1 MSDPIAGLPPRY
13 LRTPEAARFLSL
25 SGRTLE
31 KHRTYGTGPAYRK
44 LGGRVV
50 YALEDL
56 KAWADRGSKT
66 STSDPGAGTVLPAKR
81 HVAAPLPCAGRAR
94 R

>member
-1 MSDPIAGLPPRY
+1 MPVTPSNLPPRY

-31 KHRTYGTGPAYRK
+31 KHRTYGTGPVYHK

-50 YALEDL
+50 YAIEDL
-56 KAWADRGSKT
+56 QAWAELGTRR
-66 STSDPGAGTVLPAKR
+66 STSDPSPHTAHSGHSNDGLSYR
-81 HVAAPLPCAGRAR
+81 LR
-94 R
+94 

>member
-1 MSDPIAGLPPRY
+1 MPATPSNLPPRY

-31 KHRTYGTGPAYRK
+31 KHRTYGTGPVYHK

-50 YALEDL
+50 YAIEDL
-56 KAWADRGSKT
+56 QAWAELGTRR
-66 STSDPGAGTVLPAKR
+66 STSDLGPRAVYSGRPGGDLSDR
-81 HVAAPLPCAGRAR
+81 SR
-94 R
+94 